1 MASKK
6 SLEYKDF
13 SSEDLK
19 NELVNKENEYKNLR
33 FDHAVTGLEN
43 PLLLRELRKE
53 IARLNTEIRS
63 RELAEMTAEDLANRS
78 KIRRRRKANK

>member
-1 MASKK
+1 MANKK

-13 SSEDLK
+13 SNDDLK

-43 PLLLRELRKE
+43 PLQLRELRRE

-63 RELAEMTAEDLANRS
+63 REMAEMSAEDLANRS

>member
-1 MASKK
+1 MANKK

-13 SSEDLK
+13 SNEDLK

>member
-1 MASKK
+1 MANKK

-13 SSEDLK
+13 SNEALK

-63 RELAEMTAEDLANRS
+63 REMAEMTAEDLANRS

>member
-1 MASKK
+1 MANKK

-13 SSEDLK
+13 SNEDLK

-63 RELAEMTAEDLANRS
+63 REMAEMTAEDLANRS